1 MHAPVKIVLHNQR
14 YETLITSAN
23 VFFYLYD
30 LYMQGSSVETQIG
43 QIVSTM
49 DRQEK
54 NLVK

>member
-14 YETLITSAN
+14 YETFITSA
-23 VFFYLYD
+23 FFYLYD

-43 QIVSTM
+43 QIVSTV